1 MRGQLS
7 DALAAHGLTPVAP
20 PVSVS
25 GGDICD
31 AWRLETDSGRVF
43 LKTLGATHAGVLESE
58 AAGLKAIA
66 QTETI
71 RVPHVLGQ
79 GATSDTTWL
88 ALEWLDLGSGGRDAE
103 HALGTQLAAMHRHT
117 SPKHGWDGD
126 NWIGRTSQLNDWCAD
141 WTTFFGER
149 RLRHQLEL
157 ACRAGFARALR
168 APGDALLARLPDLLA
183 GHTPE
188 PSLLHGDLWGGN
200 WGVAAGT
207 PVIFDPAVYYGDRE
221 ADLAMTR
228 LFGGF
233 GSAFYEAYDA
243 AWPLPPGAGA
253 RDALYRLYHVLNHAN
268 LFGGGY
274 VTQAAHLMEALLIEM
289 T

>member
-1 MRGQLS
+1 MRGRL
-7 DALAAHGLTPVAP
+7 DEVLAAHGLAPAAP
-20 PVSVS
+20 PTRVS

-31 AWRLETDSGRVF
+31 AWRLDTDSGRVF
-43 LKTLGATHAGVLESE
+43 LKTLSAPQAGILESE

-66 QTETI
+66 DTETL
-71 RVPHVLGQ
+71 RVPEVLGL
-79 GATSDTTWL
+79 GATADVAWL
-88 ALEWLDLGSGGRDAE
+88 ALEWLDLGGSGGSAE
-103 HALGTQLAAMHRHT
+103 QALGAQLAAMHRHT
-117 SPKHGWDGD
+117 AARHGWHDD
-126 NWIGRTSQLNDWCAD
+126 NWIGRTSQPNDWCAD
-141 WTTFFGER
+141 WTGFFGEH
-149 RLRHQLEL
+149 RLRHQLRL
-157 ACRAGFARALR
+157 AARAGFGHQLQ

-183 GHTPE
+183 GHAPK

-200 WGVAAGT
+200 WGVADGA

-243 AWPLPPGAGA
+243 AWPLPPDASQ

-274 VTQAAHLMEALLIEM
+274 VQQAGHLMETLLVDM
-289 T
+289 W